1 MISQYIKYPHIGSLL
16 ASNAT
21 AAKFIQGT
29 KASLP
34 QIHRTSPSHCR
45 SSRSCCPGIAAG
57 LWKVDGAWPW
67 LPWGASSLS
76 QQQQH
81 LRLPVMN
88 RWIDEHFGSFGA
100 VLQFVNA
107 CCFDIAVEYCCNMA
121 EFSCTLRIRRGMM
134 LAPTSHRHQGNQQTK
149 WLNYVRRS
157 LSWRQVEAPRSFEFD
172 DVWQVQGFL
181 VWAVLEALWPREV
194 PTTAVRC
201 KDFDMYYDAYRH
213 L

>member
-1 MISQYIKYPHIGSLL
+1 MLSWHCGRALESWWCMAMAAMGGLILVP
-16 ASNAT
+16 AT
-21 AAKFIQGT
+21 AT
-29 KASLP
+29 P
-34 QIHRTSPSHCR
+34 Q
-45 SSRSCCPGIAAG
+45 AAG
-57 LWKVDGAWPW
+57 DE
-67 LPWGASSLS
+67 S
-76 QQQQH
+76 
-81 LRLPVMN
+81 MN
-88 RWIDEHFGSFGA
+88 RWTLWQLWCRSA